1 MEGKTI
7 RRAAAGKGGRAQA
20 EVASIKLNNERNPT
34 SKGVAANECE
44 GGAFMKWE
52 KKIQIVMTEVGGAFI
67 MRVRSLRKYIR

>member
-34 SKGVAANECE
+34 SKGVAANECR
-44 GGAFMKWE
+44 GC
-52 KKIQIVMTEVGGAFI
+52 IYEVGEKNPD
-67 MRVRSLRKYIR
+67 SDD